1 LLLARAERKAHD
13 KEDSEMEQYEV
24 ERPEAYEAPALI
36 EVGAFA
42 ELTEEGNNIVPE
54 ENRSIVF

>member
-1 LLLARAERKAHD
+1 
-13 KEDSEMEQYEV
+13 MEQYEV